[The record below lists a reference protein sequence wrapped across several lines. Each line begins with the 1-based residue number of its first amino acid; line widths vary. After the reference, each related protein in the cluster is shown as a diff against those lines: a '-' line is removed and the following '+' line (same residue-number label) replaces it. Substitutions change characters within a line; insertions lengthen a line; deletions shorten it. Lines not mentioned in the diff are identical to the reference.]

1 MEMEKLDLDVRYAE
15 LSDLTFIDYLQK
27 KNAEDLSFYPKQV
40 FEREIPNERILLALV
55 NNQHAGYLY
64 HGSVSSQKPIKI
76 HQACIEYDL
85 RGNWYGAGL
94 VGTLEDMGKLNAVH
108 GISLRCGSDISANF
122 FWKLMGFE
130 CISITAG
137 GIRRMRD
144 INTWFKE
151 LNPDLFSFDVLEPSS
166 KKKDASIWAKRKKDK
181 KQNSMLR
188 GKALLEYRRTILEE
202 HETN

>member
-1 MEMEKLDLDVRYAE
+1 
-15 LSDLTFIDYLQK
+15 
-27 KNAEDLSFYPKQV
+27 
-40 FEREIPNERILLALV
+40 
-55 NNQHAGYLY
+55 
-64 HGSVSSQKPIKI
+64 
-76 HQACIEYDL
+76 
-85 RGNWYGAGL
+85 
-94 VGTLEDMGKLNAVH
+94 
-108 GISLRCGSDISANF
+108 
-122 FWKLMGFE
+122 
-130 CISITAG
+130 
-137 GIRRMRD
+137 MRD